1 MTTWTSKQEVKQAL
15 QFARQVLKNARQI
28 HGKNSP
34 EAAEALK
41 KCNEI
46 QTVLDRWDSLHS

>member
-1 MTTWTSKQEVKQAL
+1 MTTWTSKSQVKEAL
-15 QFARQVLKNARQI
+15 QFARQALKNARRI
-28 HGKNSP
+28 HGKESP

-46 QTVLDRWDSLHS
+46 QTVLDRWDALNS